1 MRIANDKGILGALGA
16 LNLAV
21 EAMDTAVAAREA
33 AFDAYRRTELTCAAQ
48 DAALTRYR
56 DAQVVAAV
64 AGHTLVRAMNEVTRA
79 VRAAPSPVQEA
90 LLAALDTAPSTA
102 RYPIYTTSYAA
113 EMLVN
118 AMNAPGDPLPDVVLT
133 SGMVPA
139 GLTTERELD
148 AFADGYRKGRGARP
162 DPDGPELDW
171 ADGYAQGLEAA
182 RDLLAS
188 PALRHCHPL
197 SPAPEPLV
205 SADYNEK
212 RRCHWCAALAE
223 AMRALDG
230 LASRE
235 AAVQI

>member
-1 MRIANDKGILGALGA
+1 MNDVAVKGLSARIGALG
-16 LNLAV
+16 LAV

-48 DAALTRYR
+48 DAALTRCR

-64 AGHTLVRAMNEVTRA
+64 AGQTLVRAMNEVTQA

-148 AFADGYRKGRGARP
+148 AFADGYRKGRVARP
-162 DPDGPELDW
+162 DP
-171 ADGYAQGLEAA
+171 DGYAQGLEAA
-182 RDLLAS
+182 RDLLAA

-197 SPAPEPLV
+197 SPVPEPLV
-205 SADYNEK
+205 SAAYNEK
-212 RRCHWCAALAE
+212 RRCDWCAALVE
-223 AMRALDG
+223 AMRALDE
-230 LASRE
+230 LSSRE
-235 AAVQI
+235 ASV